1 MAEYVDV
8 PPEQQARVL
17 GGAVN
22 AEYLQVVLL
31 YKPPGAGPAP
41 PAPPH
46 ALVLEVGDLGINPKP
61 HPKLQLHW
69 HGVSRPGSQG
79 VAPCAEPTNAACTS

>member
-1 MAEYVDV
+1 MNV

-22 AEYLQVVLL
+22 AEYLEVVLL
-31 YKPPGAGPAP
+31 YKPPGAAPAP

-46 ALVLEVGDLGINPKP
+46 ALVLEVGRLGSKP
-61 HPKLQLHW
+61 
-69 HGVSRPGSQG
+69 
-79 VAPCAEPTNAACTS
+79 

>member
-1 MAEYVDV
+1 MAEYVNV

-22 AEYLQVVLL
+22 AEYLEVVLL

-46 ALVLEVGDLGINPKP
+46 ALVLEVGRLAFQP
-61 HPKLQLHW
+61 
-69 HGVSRPGSQG
+69 
-79 VAPCAEPTNAACTS
+79 

>member
-1 MAEYVDV
+1 MWRLWGRRCSAGRPVAEYVNV

-22 AEYLQVVLL
+22 AEYLEVVLL
-31 YKPPGAGPAP
+31 YKPPGAAPAP

-46 ALVLEVGDLGINPKP
+46 A
-61 HPKLQLHW
+61 
-69 HGVSRPGSQG
+69 
-79 VAPCAEPTNAACTS
+79 